1 MIQNLRNYLLADN
14 ENKSSFFF
22 IAALVLV
29 GPSVFYFF
37 DRNKRSPNICAEI
50 NGVSLDKRILQ
61 IKYQENMQKAKM
73 FFYYFGKSMK
83 ESEIFAMLFDGMSPE
98 MFTFSNEIKNC
109 FLSGLFSGNYGISQ
123 EVYSTILSDYFEK
136 DKYKFIDPFVGM
148 ISLEILKGN
157 KDIENMV
164 KQIALP
170 FDLIEANAEV
180 SVGAALSESVLL
192 TNFYLIHSMIKDQVS
207 KKSDIFIDSIDF
219 DIYDFSGNQ
228 LLSNFKKIVPSE
240 NDLKMFYN
248 SKVNSGSLM
257 YNSPEFLDVEYCLF
271 SLKKGSGKTREDVQR
286 EIGVI
291 LSVNKKYED
300 IVSRLNI
307 FLNNELVKNNYCTL
321 EKDKKDEKIKILT
334 GNVSIDFANNI
345 FSRCDAADGS
355 MFNFFID
362 ECLYIGRIKKF
373 TKSFVLPFEKV
384 KERIEKDFVNNVL
397 REKIE
402 SNIKNFQLKRDV
414 FKDKDLYLKKSYR
427 YCHQTKIENGKEEK
441 NQLSSYDRLI
451 RNKVA
456 VGMAK
461 ENDSFVLKDSDG
473 IKFFVLRKV
482 NSIEDKKV
490 KSDKK
495 NNHVGLNKE
504 VKIFFDKAIKFEIEK
519 GNYLKSLASQENTGE
534 VDSFS

>member
-14 ENKSSFFF
+14 DNKSSFFF
-22 IAALVLV
+22 VAALVLV

-50 NGVSLDKRILQ
+50 NGVYLDKRILQ

-83 ESEIFAMLFDGMSPE
+83 ESEIFGMLFDGMSPE

-109 FLSGLFSGNYGISQ
+109 FLSGMFSGHYGISQ
-123 EVYSTILSDYFEK
+123 QVYSTILSNYFEK

-164 KQIALP
+164 KQIGLP
-170 FDLIEANAEV
+170 FDVIEANAEV

-207 KKSDIFIDSIDF
+207 KKSDIVIDSIDF
-219 DIYDFSGNQ
+219 DIYDFSDNQ
-228 LLSNFKKIVPSE
+228 LLSNFEKIVPSE

-248 SKVNSGSLM
+248 SKINCGSLI
-257 YNSPEFLDVEYCLF
+257 YNSPELFDIEYCLF
-271 SLKKGSGKTREDVQR
+271 SLKKGFGKTREDIQR

-291 LSVNKKYED
+291 MSVNKKYED

-307 FLNNELVKNNYCTL
+307 FLNNELMKSNYCTL

-345 FSRCDAADGS
+345 FSACDCTEGS
-355 MFNFFID
+355 IFNFFID

-373 TKSFVLPFEKV
+373 TKSVVLPFEKV
-384 KERIEKDFVNNVL
+384 KEKIEKDFVNNVL

-414 FKDKDLYLKKSYR
+414 FRDKDLYLKKSYR
-427 YCHQTKIENGKEEK
+427 YCHQKKLENEKEEK
-441 NQLSSYDRLI
+441 NKQSYDKLI
-451 RNKVA
+451 KNKVA
-456 VGMAK
+456 VGMGK
-461 ENDSFVLKDSDG
+461 ENDSFFLKDSDG
-473 IKFFVLRKV
+473 IKFFVVRKV

-490 KSDKK
+490 KSDQK

-519 GNYLKSLASQENTGE
+519 GNYLKSLGSQDTTDE
-534 VDSFS
+534 VDSFF